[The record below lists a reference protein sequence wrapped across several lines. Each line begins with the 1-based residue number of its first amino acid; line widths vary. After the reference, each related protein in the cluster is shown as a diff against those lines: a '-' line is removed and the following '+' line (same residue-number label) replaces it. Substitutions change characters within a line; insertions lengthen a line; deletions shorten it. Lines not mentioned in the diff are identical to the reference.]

1 MNSLFGFCALTY
13 AVTWACWMAASAVP
27 FGSTVAWMHG
37 PLILLGVFAPSLVAI
52 SLTARADGRVGLT
65 ALLRRLF
72 QWRVPARWYLFA
84 VGYMAAIK
92 LTVAL
97 VHRIATGAWPHF
109 GQDAWYTMVAATVM
123 STVVGGQAGEEIGWR
138 GYALP
143 RLESRV
149 GLAYGSVILGVL
161 WASWHLP
168 LVFMALGADTVG

>member
-1 MNSLFGFCALTY
+1 MNSLVGFFALTY

-72 QWRVPARWYLFA
+72 QWRAPARWYLFA